1 MDALKKT
8 GPRTLKDRK
17 EVGIE
22 LRKTHFSLG
31 TDSKILNL
39 LI

>member
-1 MDALKKT
+1 MDSKKKH
-8 GPRTLKDRK
+8 GNQIFKDRN

-31 TDSKILNL
+31 NDSN
-39 LI
+39 